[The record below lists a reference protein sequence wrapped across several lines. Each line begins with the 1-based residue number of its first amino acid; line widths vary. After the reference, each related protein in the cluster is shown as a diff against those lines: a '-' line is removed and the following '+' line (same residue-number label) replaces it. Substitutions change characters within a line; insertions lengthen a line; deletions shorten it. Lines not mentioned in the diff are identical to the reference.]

1 MAYRSKKIHD
11 LNEQPKKAV
20 VALGGNALRNKG
32 ESFEIEVQAARA
44 EASVKPILQL
54 LDSGYRVVITHG
66 NGPQVGLSFLR
77 NALTEDEFPIYPMD
91 ALNAETQGWIGYAI
105 ERGLR
110 NQRPELPV
118 ATIVSMVEVSPDDP
132 GFQNPSKPIGE
143 FFERVKAMA
152 MHGRYGWPIREDA
165 GRGWRVVVPSPIPI
179 RVLSSPAVNH
189 LLEQGFVVIAAGGG
203 GIPVVNKNGR
213 WEGVFAVIDKDRASA
228 VLARET
234 GAELLVILT
243 AVDSVCLN
251 FGKPDQRE
259 LRLLTCAEA
268 EEFLSE
274 GHFPSGSM
282 GPKIEAACDFLRAGG
297 KKVIITSLDGILSA
311 LEGNGGTTIVP

>member
-1 MAYRSKKIHD
+1 MIVRERS
-11 LNEQPKKAV
+11 LPASNGEPKKAV

-44 EASVKPILQL
+44 EASVAPILQL
-54 LDSGYRVVITHG
+54 LDAGYRVVITHG

-77 NALTEDEFPIYPMD
+77 NAMTEDEFPVYPMD
-91 ALNAETQGWIGYAI
+91 ALNAETQGWIGYVI

-110 NQRPELPV
+110 NQRPDLPV
-118 ATIVSMVEVSPDDP
+118 AAIVSMVEVSPDDP

-143 FFERVKAMA
+143 FFDKVKAMA
-152 MHGRYGWPIREDA
+152 MHGRYGWPIKEDA
-165 GRGWRVVVPSPIPI
+165 GRGWRFVVPSPAPL
-179 RVLSSPAVNH
+179 RVISAPAVNI

-203 GIPVVNKNGR
+203 GIPVVRKNGR

-228 VLARET
+228 VLAREI
-234 GAELLVILT
+234 GAELLIILT
-243 AVDSVCLN
+243 AVRSVYLN

-268 EEFLSE
+268 EKYLSD

-282 GPKIEAACDFLRAGG
+282 GPKIEAACDFLRKGG
-297 KKVIITSLDGILSA
+297 SKVIITSMDGLQSA
-311 LEGNGGTTIVP
+311 LGGETGTTILP

>member
-1 MAYRSKKIHD
+1 MASHPKKPSD

-54 LDSGYRVVITHG
+54 IDSGYRVVITHG

-77 NALTEDEFPIYPMD
+77 NAMTEDEFPVYPMD

-118 ATIVSMVEVSPDDP
+118 ATLVSMVEVSPDDP

-143 FFERVKAMA
+143 FFEKVKAMA

-165 GRGWRVVVPSPIPI
+165 GRGWRVVVPSPVPI

-243 AVDSVCLN
+243 AVDAVCLN

-259 LRLLTCAEA
+259 LRCLTCAEA
-268 EEFLSE
+268 EEFLRE

-297 KKVIITSLDGILSA
+297 RRVIITSLDGLLPA
-311 LEGNGGTTIVP
+311 LEGEGGTTILP